1 MQKVS
6 DCFKIRHSYRHNHGV
21 DSIKN
26 WNGMLISRGNIHE
39 TKNSFLEDQKLVEKK
54 IGSVTSYTYPISKVR

>member
-1 MQKVS
+1 
-6 DCFKIRHSYRHNHGV
+6 
-21 DSIKN
+21 
-26 WNGMLISRGNIHE
+26 MLISRGNIHE